1 MFRLQVLQFV
11 QSSSPRIRTVSM
23 WRWSDRGG
31 FLDRTQRRE
40 EILME
45 VDRTLA
51 ILSLSQLVTFP
62 FR

>member
-45 VDRTLA
+45 VDRTFLY
-51 ILSLSQLVTFP
+51 FNWD
-62 FR
+62 

>member
-23 WRWSDRGG
+23 WRWSVRPR
-31 FLDRTQRRE
+31 FLYRTQRRE

-45 VDRTLA
+45 VDRTL
-51 ILSLSQLVTFP
+51 LN
-62 FR
+62 